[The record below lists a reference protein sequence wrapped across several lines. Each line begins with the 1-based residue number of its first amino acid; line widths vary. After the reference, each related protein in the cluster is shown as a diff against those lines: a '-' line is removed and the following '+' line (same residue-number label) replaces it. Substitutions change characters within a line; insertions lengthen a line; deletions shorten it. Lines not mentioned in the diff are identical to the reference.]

1 MKLKNYVLKLLLLS
15 LILTL
20 SSCNSTTSLS
30 NSTSS
35 IAAESSQTEI
45 FISTADSSETSQSSS
60 QDYISTDGEVSDTFS
75 EVPSEEPS
83 IDVSIDTS
91 IEESKDISSESSEEM
106 SEESSEETSE
116 ESSEDTSTVQGGF
129 SEPEGSTHKS
139 ENNASFETNCQ
150 DEGALK
156 IMGEIADIASKYNK
170 VTVYYT
176 DVSQKY
182 YFAFGADLI
191 HNTAST
197 IKAPYAAYI
206 LKSGADLSE
215 VLTMEKRHVQ
225 GGSGV
230 IKNKEVGTEFTVSEL
245 IRYMITRSD
254 NTAYEML
261 LERYGTK
268 GFKEY
273 SSDLGIDFKLPSGGY
288 TTCTIR
294 EMATY
299 LLDIYQYRDTERG
312 KTLIKHMKNCS
323 YSLQIPKAVSHS
335 VAHKFGFIYE
345 GKAFHDMGIVYA
357 PSPYIEL
364 IFTRIDG
371 TVYDTKAFLE
381 IGKKVE
387 ELNQY
392 LSEEY

>member
-1 MKLKNYVLKLLLLS
+1 
-15 LILTL
+15 
-20 SSCNSTTSLS
+20 
-30 NSTSS
+30 
-35 IAAESSQTEI
+35 
-45 FISTADSSETSQSSS
+45 
-60 QDYISTDGEVSDTFS
+60 
-75 EVPSEEPS
+75 
-83 IDVSIDTS
+83 
-91 IEESKDISSESSEEM
+91 
-106 SEESSEETSE
+106 
-116 ESSEDTSTVQGGF
+116 
-129 SEPEGSTHKS
+129 
-139 ENNASFETNCQ
+139 
-150 DEGALK
+150 
-156 IMGEIADIASKYNK
+156 
-170 VTVYYT
+170 
-176 DVSQKY
+176 
-182 YFAFGADLI
+182 
-191 HNTAST
+191 
-197 IKAPYAAYI
+197 
-206 LKSGADLSE
+206 
-215 VLTMEKRHVQ
+215 MEKHHVQ

-261 LERYGTK
+261 LERFGTK

-273 SSDLGIDFKLPSGGY
+273 SSDLGLDFKLPSGGY

-312 KTLIKHMKNCS
+312 KILIKHMKNCS

-387 ELNQY
+387 ELNKY